1 MKRLILAYPRSAT
14 TYTAKMIQAHG
25 LKFGQETRGDQTD
38 GTISYFKIHYPHKY
52 NVVLH
57 QVRDPL
63 KTISSAVT
71 VLVKRTHNEFYILF
85 DIDKIDREKSI
96 LYRIML
102 TWLELNELAE
112 KGSEWRYRIED
123 IDEVYLELCRRLDIE
138 PKEGFPSLDRRVNTR
153 PHPMLTWDDLD
164 REDFALSQRIKEK
177 AKRYGYEIG
186 KSNLGVIF
194 E

>member
-38 GTISYFKIHYPHKY
+38 GTISYFKIHYPDKFD
-52 NVVLH
+52 VVLH

-71 VLVKRTHNEFYILF
+71 VLAKRTHNEFNILF
-85 DIDKIDREKSI
+85 NIDMADRDKSK
-96 LYRIML
+96 LYQVMQ
-102 TWLELNELAE
+102 TWLMFNELAE
-112 KGSEWRYRIED
+112 KAEWRYRIED
-123 IDEVYLELCRRLDIE
+123 IDEVYPELCRRLEIQ
-138 PKEGFPSLDRRVNTR
+138 PKKGFPPRNRFVNSR

-164 REDFALSQRIKEK
+164 KEDFALSQRIKEK
-177 AKRYGYEIG
+177 TRQYGYNKRINNG
-186 KSNLGVIF
+186 
-194 E
+194 